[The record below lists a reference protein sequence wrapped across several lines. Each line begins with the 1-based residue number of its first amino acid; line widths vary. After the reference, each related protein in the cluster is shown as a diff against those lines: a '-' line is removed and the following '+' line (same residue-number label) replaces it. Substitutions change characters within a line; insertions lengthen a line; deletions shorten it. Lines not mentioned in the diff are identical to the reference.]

1 MYEID
6 TKDII
11 EAQNKSEEALA
22 KIVQENS
29 RISMEHSEEVYGKRT
44 FSEKTCIKLVV

>member
-11 EAQNKSEEALA
+11 EAQNKSEEALS
-22 KIVQENS
+22 KIVEANS
-29 RISMEHSEEVYGKRT
+29 RSGMEYCK
-44 FSEKTCIKLVV
+44 KICW